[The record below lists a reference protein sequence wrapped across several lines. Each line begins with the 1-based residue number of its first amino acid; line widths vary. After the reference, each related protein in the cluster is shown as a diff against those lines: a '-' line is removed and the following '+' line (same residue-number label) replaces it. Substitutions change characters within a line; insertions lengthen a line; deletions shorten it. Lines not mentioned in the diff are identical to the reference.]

1 MSEKVILNKPINH
14 IAFIMD
20 GNGRWAKERGLPR
33 HLGHKEACNRIIEV
47 FDYCKEFNIKIV
59 SFYAFSTENWKRP
72 KAEINHLFNYLE
84 IFFKKE
90 INKLIKDGTR
100 VMVSG
105 DVSKLPLKTQKT
117 VAKAIELTK
126 DCKNYVFNICLNYG
140 GKEEITRA
148 TKLIAQEV
156 LDGKLK
162 IEDISEQTVEDHLY
176 TAGLPNVDLF
186 VRTSGEVRISNF
198 LPWQICYAEMVFI
211 PTKWPD
217 FKYEPFLECIK
228 EYNKRNRRF
237 GGLDDENKKD

>member
-1 MSEKVILNKPINH
+1 
-14 IAFIMD
+14 MD

-47 FDYCKEFNIKIV
+47 FDYCKEFNIRVV

-72 KAEINHLFNYLE
+72 KSEINHLFNYLE

-90 INKLIKDGTR
+90 INKLIKDGTK
-100 VMVSG
+100 VMISG
-105 DVSKLPLKTQKT
+105 DVTRLPEKTQKT

-140 GKEEITRA
+140 GKEELTRA
-148 TKLIAQEV
+148 ARNIAQEV
-156 LDGKLK
+156 KDGKLK
-162 IEDISEQTVEDHLY
+162 VEDINEQVMENHLY

-217 FKYEPFLECIK
+217 FKYEPFLECMK
-228 EYNKRNRRF
+228 EFNKRNRRF
-237 GGLDDENKKD
+237 GGLDDESKEN

>member
-1 MSEKVILNKPINH
+1 MSEKITLNKPINH
-14 IAFIMD
+14 IAFIVD

-47 FDYCKEFNIKIV
+47 FDYCKEFNIRVV

-72 KAEINHLFNYLE
+72 KDEIKHLFNYLE

-90 INKLIKDGTR
+90 INKLIKDGTK
-100 VMVSG
+100 VMISG

-117 VAKAIELTK
+117 IAKSLELTK
-126 DCKNYVFNICLNYG
+126 DCKNYIFNICPNYG
-140 GKEEITRA
+140 GKEELTRA
-148 TKLIAQEV
+148 ARNIAQEV
-156 LDGKLK
+156 KDGKLK
-162 IEDISEQTVEDHLY
+162 IEDINEQVMENHLY

-198 LPWQICYAEMVFI
+198 LPWQICYAEMIFI

-217 FKYEPFLECIK
+217 FTYEPFLECMK

-237 GGLDDENKKD
+237 GGLDDESKKD

>member
-1 MSEKVILNKPINH
+1 MSEKITLNKPINH

-47 FDYCKEFNIKIV
+47 FDYCKEFNIRVV

-72 KAEINHLFNYLE
+72 KSEINHLFNYLE

-90 INKLIKDGTR
+90 INKLIKDGTK
-100 VMVSG
+100 VMISG
-105 DVSKLPLKTQKT
+105 NVTRLPEKTQKT

-140 GKEEITRA
+140 GKEELTRA
-148 TKLIAQEV
+148 ARNIAQEV
-156 LDGKLK
+156 KDGKLK
-162 IEDISEQTVEDHLY
+162 VEDINEQVMENHLY

-217 FKYEPFLECIK
+217 FKYEPFLECMK
-228 EYNKRNRRF
+228 EFNKRNRRF
-237 GGLDDENKKD
+237 GGLDDESKEN